1 MLKKI
6 LAVDDEAN
14 IVEFLKEALESTN
27 KYYIE
32 KCTSGSVAEML
43 SKSIKYEL
51 IVSDYKMPNLN
62 GAELAK
68 SIRTN
73 DGPNKDA
80 PILFVSSYERI
91 VLEETKDLTGIHFM
105 NKPIL
110 IKDLFERVEGII
122 GAKAKKPKK

>member
-43 SKSIKYEL
+43 SKSIKYEI
-51 IVSDYKMPNLN
+51 IVSDYRMPHLN

-68 SIRTN
+68 NIRNN
-73 DGPNKDA
+73 DGPNKDV
-80 PILFVSSYERI
+80 PILFISSYEQA
-91 VLEETKDLTGIHFM
+91 VLEDTKDLTGIHFM

-110 IKDLFERVEGII
+110 IKELFQKIEGII
-122 GAKAKKPKK
+122 KK

>member
-1 MLKKI
+1 MLIKI
-6 LAVDDEAN
+6 LVVDDEAN

-43 SKSIKYEL
+43 SKSIKYKL
-51 IVSDYKMPNLN
+51 IVSDYRMPNLN

-68 SIRTN
+68 NIRTN
-73 DGPNKDA
+73 EGPNKDV
-80 PILFVSSYERI
+80 PILFISSYEKA
-91 VLEETKDLTGIHFM
+91 VLEETKELSGIHFM

-110 IKDLFERVEGII
+110 IKDLFEKVENLAG
-122 GAKAKKPKK
+122 

>member
-43 SKSIKYEL
+43 SKSIKYQL
-51 IVSDYKMPNLN
+51 IVCDYKMPHLN

-68 SIRTN
+68 NIRNN
-73 DGPNKDA
+73 DGPNKDV
-80 PILFVSSYERI
+80 PILFASSYEQA
-91 VLEETKDLTGIHFM
+91 VLKETEELSGIHFM
-105 NKPIL
+105 NKPLL
-110 IKDLFERVEGII
+110 IKDLFQRVEEII
-122 GAKAKKPKK
+122 GK

>member
-1 MLKKI
+1 MLIKI
-6 LAVDDEAN
+6 LVVDDEAN

-43 SKSIKYEL
+43 SKSIKYKL
-51 IVSDYKMPNLN
+51 IVSDYRMPNLN

-68 SIRTN
+68 NIRTN
-73 DGPNKDA
+73 EGPNKDV
-80 PILFVSSYERI
+80 PILFISSYEKA
-91 VLEETKDLTGIHFM
+91 VLEETKDLSGIHFM

-110 IKDLFERVEGII
+110 IKDLFEKVENLAG
-122 GAKAKKPKK
+122 

>member
-1 MLKKI
+1 MLIKI
-6 LAVDDEAN
+6 LVVDDEAN

-43 SKSIKYEL
+43 SKSIKYKL
-51 IVSDYKMPNLN
+51 IVSDYRMPNLN

-68 SIRTN
+68 NIRTN
-73 DGPNKDA
+73 EGPNKDV
-80 PILFVSSYERI
+80 PILFISSYGKA
-91 VLEETKDLTGIHFM
+91 VLEETKDLSGIHFM

-110 IKDLFERVEGII
+110 IKDLFEKVENLAG
-122 GAKAKKPKK
+122 

>member
-1 MLKKI
+1 MLIKI
-6 LAVDDEAN
+6 LVVDDEAN

-43 SKSIKYEL
+43 SKSIKYKL
-51 IVSDYKMPNLN
+51 IVSDYRMPNLN

-68 SIRTN
+68 NIRTN
-73 DGPNKDA
+73 EGPNKDV
-80 PILFVSSYERI
+80 PILFVSSYEKA
-91 VLEETKDLTGIHFM
+91 VLEETQDLSGIHFM

-110 IKDLFERVEGII
+110 IKDLFEKVENLI
-122 GAKAKKPKK
+122 G